1 MSRIGKLPIKIPTN
15 VDVTNGNSIVEV
27 KGKFGTL
34 EQTIP
39 EIIEVEQTDGTLI
52 VSVKKDTRT
61 NKALHGLYRT
71 LINNMIIGVSEQF
84 LITLMLQ
91 GVGYRA
97 NVQGNTLVLN
107 LGFSHPVNIDIPN
120 GITVEVIQNTTINI
134 KACDKEQ
141 LGLFAAKV
149 RSWRPPEPYK
159 GKGILYKGEQI
170 LRKAGKS
177 EVCLERHIAFIRL
190 ETTFRSICLKNIS
203 APPGLE
209 PAHPPAPNKT

>member
-1 MSRIGKLPIKIPTN
+1 MSRIGKLPIKIPTS
-15 VDVTNGNSIVEV
+15 VDVTNNNSVITV

-34 EQTIP
+34 ERTIP
-39 EIIEVEQTDGTLI
+39 EIIGVDQTDGILN
-52 VSVKKDTRT
+52 VSVKKETRT

-71 LINNMIIGVSEQF
+71 LINNMLIGVSEQF
-84 LITLMLQ
+84 LITLNLQ

-97 NVQGNTLVLN
+97 SVQGKSLVLN
-107 LGFSHPVNIDIPN
+107 LGFSHPVNIDIPE
-120 GITVEVIQNTTINI
+120 GITVEVAQNTVINI

-141 LGLFAAKV
+141 LGLFAATV

-177 EVCLERHIAFIRL
+177 G
-190 ETTFRSICLKNIS
+190 K
-203 APPGLE
+203 
-209 PAHPPAPNKT
+209 

>member
-1 MSRIGKLPIKIPTN
+1 MSRIGKLPIKIPTT
-15 VDVTNGNSIVEV
+15 VDVTNNNSIITV

-34 EQTIP
+34 ERTIP
-39 EIIEVEQTDGTLI
+39 EIIGVEETDGTLI
-52 VSVKKDTRT
+52 VSLKNQTRS
-61 NKALHGLYRT
+61 NRALHGLYRT
-71 LINNMIIGVSEQF
+71 LINNMLIGVSEQF
-84 LITLMLQ
+84 LITLTLQ

-97 NVQGNTLVLN
+97 SVQGKSLVLN
-107 LGFSHPVNIDIPN
+107 LGFSHPVNIAIPE
-120 GITVEVIQNTTINI
+120 GINVEVTQNTIINI

-177 EVCLERHIAFIRL
+177 G
-190 ETTFRSICLKNIS
+190 K
-203 APPGLE
+203 
-209 PAHPPAPNKT
+209 K

>member
-1 MSRIGKLPIKIPTN
+1 MSRIGKLPIKIPTT
-15 VDVTNGNSIVEV
+15 VDVTNNNSIITV

-34 EQTIP
+34 ERTIP
-39 EIIEVEQTDGTLI
+39 EIIGVEETDGTLI
-52 VSVKKDTRT
+52 VSLKNQTRS
-61 NKALHGLYRT
+61 NRALHGLYRT
-71 LINNMIIGVSEQF
+71 LINNMLIGVSEQF
-84 LITLMLQ
+84 LITLTLQ

-97 NVQGNTLVLN
+97 SVQGKSLVLN
-107 LGFSHPVNIDIPN
+107 LGFSHPVNIAIPE
-120 GITVEVIQNTTINI
+120 GINVEVTQNTIINI

-177 EVCLERHIAFIRL
+177 G
-190 ETTFRSICLKNIS
+190 K
-203 APPGLE
+203 
-209 PAHPPAPNKT
+209 

>member
-1 MSRIGKLPIKIPTN
+1 MSRIGKLPIKIPTT
-15 VDVTNGNSIVEV
+15 VDVTNENSLLKV

-34 EQTIP
+34 ERTIP
-39 EIIEVEQTDGTLI
+39 EVIGIEQTEGTFI
-52 VSVKKDTRT
+52 VSLKNETRT
-61 NKALHGLYRT
+61 NKAIHGLYRT

-84 LITLMLQ
+84 LITLLLE

-97 NVQGNTLVLN
+97 SIQGKSLVLN
-107 LGFSHPVNIDIPN
+107 LGFSHPVNISIPEE
-120 GITVEVIQNTTINI
+120 ITIEIVQNTVLNI

-141 LGLFAAKV
+141 LGLFAAKI

-177 EVCLERHIAFIRL
+177 G
-190 ETTFRSICLKNIS
+190 K
-203 APPGLE
+203 
-209 PAHPPAPNKT
+209 

>member
-1 MSRIGKLPIKIPTN
+1 MSRIGKLPIKLPTT
-15 VDVTNGNSIVEV
+15 VDITNANSILTV

-34 EQTIP
+34 ERSIP
-39 EIIEVEQTDGTLI
+39 ESIGIEQTEDSLI
-52 VSVKKDTRT
+52 VSLKNETRT

-71 LINNMIIGVSEQF
+71 LINNMVTGVSEQF
-84 LITLMLQ
+84 VITLVLQ

-97 NVQGNTLVLN
+97 SVQGNSLVLN
-107 LGFSHPVNIDIPN
+107 LGFSHPVNIDLPD
-120 GITVEVIQNTTINI
+120 GINVEVVQNTTINI

-177 EVCLERHIAFIRL
+177 G
-190 ETTFRSICLKNIS
+190 K
-203 APPGLE
+203 
-209 PAHPPAPNKT
+209 K